1 MYRQIWKSSLH
12 RHLTTCYAQKLSKGQ
27 LKSVIQVE
35 QLAADFSGAFAAYCF
50 FFSDTKQKAL

>member
-1 MYRQIWKSSLH
+1 MKIIL